1 MMEKKPNENGKT
13 FGASKDSDAEDP
25 IKYSDEDK
33 PSKVLR
39 ALTVSVY
46 LFSVSFVAILL
57 SLYYIFLWS
66 KETLLF
72 SRLLKKKNRDQ
83 KIESFRCLQT

>member
-1 MMEKKPNENGKT
+1 MTEIGKT
-13 FGASKDSDAEDP
+13 FGPQKDQDIEDP
-25 IKYSDEDK
+25 IKYGEDEK

-39 ALTVSVY
+39 ALTVSIY

-66 KETLLF
+66 K
-72 SRLLKKKNRDQ
+72 
-83 KIESFRCLQT
+83 

>member
-1 MMEKKPNENGKT
+1 M
-13 FGASKDSDAEDP
+13 SDSAKNLSNPKEQDAEDP
-25 IKYSDEDK
+25 IKYRDEDK

-39 ALTVSVY
+39 AFTVSVY

-66 KETLLF
+66 ELKLNQLLA
-72 SRLLKKKNRDQ
+72 
-83 KIESFRCLQT
+83 C